1 MNVYQEELLDHYEN
15 PSNYGTLPNPDISH
29 EEDNPLCGDR
39 IRIELMVE
47 DDIITEVRFSGHGC
61 TISLAAA
68 SMLTEEIEVKV
79 LRKSKTLARRHLRYD
94 RYPLGPVRV
103 KCALLALK
111 VLKAG
116 AYGITSWPGR
126 GRIKTGTVLFIRYLY
141 REKGNYGRIL

>member
-1 MNVYQEELLDHYEN
+1 MNVYQEDLLDHYEN

-39 IRIELMVE
+39 IRIDLLVE

-61 TISLAAA
+61 TISQAAA
-68 SMLTEEIEVKV
+68 SMLTEEIEGKSLTEVKK
-79 LRKSKTLARRHLRYD
+79 LSRDDILD
-94 RYPLGPVRV
+94 MIGIPLGPVRL

-116 AYGITSWPGR
+116 AYGIKGWPG
-126 GRIKTGTVLFIRYLY
+126 
-141 REKGNYGRIL
+141 EEDE

>member
-15 PSNYGTLPNPDISH
+15 PSNYGTLPDPDISH

-39 IRIELMVE
+39 IRIELLVE
-47 DDIITEVRFSGHGC
+47 EDVIKAVRFSGHGC

-68 SMLTEEIEVKV
+68 SMLTEEIEG
-79 LRKSKTLARRHLRYD
+79 KTLTEVKKLSRDDVLD
-94 RYPLGPVRV
+94 MIGIPLGPVRV

-116 AYGITSWPGR
+116 AYGIKGWPG
-126 GRIKTGTVLFIRYLY
+126 
-141 REKGNYGRIL
+141 EEEQ

>member
-1 MNVYQEELLDHYEN
+1 MNIYQEELLDHYEN

-39 IRIELMVE
+39 IRMDLYVE
-47 DDIITEVRFSGHGC
+47 DDTIKEVRFCGHGC

-68 SMLTEEIEVKV
+68 SMLTEKIEG
-79 LRKSKTLARRHLRYD
+79 KTLTEIKSLSRD
-94 RYPLGPVRV
+94 DIMDMVGIPLGPVRV

-116 AYGITSWPGR
+116 AYGIKGWPGEED
-126 GRIKTGTVLFIRYLY
+126 G
-141 REKGNYGRIL
+141 